1 MTQGLCKIELRYL
14 SLKKTNSV
22 SFFSSTI
29 WWLDMLD
36 GITKI
41 IQGNAFEQK
50 KKKQRL
56 KFNPGLA
63 LISI

>member
-1 MTQGLCKIELRYL
+1 
-14 SLKKTNSV
+14 
-22 SFFSSTI
+22 
-29 WWLDMLD
+29 MLD

-56 KFNPGLA
+56 KFNRWVSTNQHLNNWPKSFKHFYVA
-63 LISI
+63 